1 MHKCLSAERS
11 YINVETE
18 PRTYLCGGG
27 GGSLGGQ
34 LGGVT
39 KLFFGRW
46 RSHGKIFFTWVAN
59 FGGGMRCITFLGVG
73 CQNILEVEFSVPLPL
88 LYLVTCV

>member
-1 MHKCLSAERS
+1 MFEPILMGFFAHLSMHKCLSAGRS

-27 GGSLGGQ
+27 GGSCWGGQ

-39 KLFFGRW
+39 KLFFGSW
-46 RSHGKIFFTWVAN
+46 HGMAKY
-59 FGGGMRCITFLGVG
+59 FGCGWQI
-73 CQNILEVEFSVPLPL
+73 
-88 LYLVTCV
+88 

>member
-46 RSHGKIFFTWVAN
+46 RAMAKYFLHGWQI
-59 FGGGMRCITFLGVG
+59 GGGMRCITFLGVG
-73 CQNILEVEFSVPLPL
+73 CQNIFEVEFSVPLPL